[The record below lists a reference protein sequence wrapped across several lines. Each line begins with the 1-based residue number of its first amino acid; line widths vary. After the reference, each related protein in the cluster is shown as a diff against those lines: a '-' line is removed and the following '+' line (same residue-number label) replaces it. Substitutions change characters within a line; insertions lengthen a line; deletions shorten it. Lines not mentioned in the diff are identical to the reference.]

1 MKETPLSTCER
12 NFIIQ
17 AIKQN
22 QRLDGRKNDEFRP
35 IKINYGAEWGS
46 VIVALGETKVI
57 AQVSSELGVPKA
69 TRPNEGML
77 HINVELGPMA
87 ASHFEVGRNS
97 ELTVQLNRTLE
108 RTFRE
113 SRCLDLESL
122 CIQSEERVWI
132 LRVDL
137 NVLNHEGNL
146 IDCCSIATL
155 CALMH
160 FRRPEVSLVED
171 DVIIHTAAEKEPLP
185 MVMHHYPVCVSYCTF
200 DDGRIAVADPTIM
213 EERTSESQMIFGIN
227 SFRELCCLNLGGS
240 SLTSSTLLLQS
251 SKRASNQAKKV
262 VDLVKHTLQK
272 DLAARENR
280 ENVGFTECLRQNTI
294 TSLAEDRLVLKL
306 RHFTFNELETEEQKR
321 KDEFFKKLADENEDQ
336 ENESEGEITLDK
348 MNNAPKA
355 DSVNTDDNASKWIPA
370 DNANDANV
378 KSASSSDEDT
388 SEHSVYKTL
397 EQGKPAMKKSSN
409 NKQKSTKQL
418 RKMAQKNPS
427 LTISDSEEEE
437 QIVL

>member
-1 MKETPLSTCER
+1 M
-12 NFIIQ
+12 
-17 AIKQN
+17 
-22 QRLDGRKNDEFRP
+22 DGRKNDEFRP
-35 IKINYGAEWGS
+35 IKINYGSKWGS
-46 VIVALGETKVI
+46 VIVAMGETKVI
-57 AQVSSELGVPKA
+57 AQISSELGVPKA

-87 ASHFEVGRNS
+87 ASHFEVGRNC

-146 IDCCSIATL
+146 IDCCSVATL

-171 DVIIHTAAEKEPLP
+171 EVVIHTAAEKEPLP

-200 DDGRIAVADPTIM
+200 DDGRIALADATVM

-227 SFRELCCLNLGGS
+227 SFKELCCLNLGGS

-262 VDLVKHTLQK
+262 VDLVKQTLEK
-272 DLAARENR
+272 DLTARENGD
-280 ENVGFTECLRQNTI
+280 NVGFTECLRQNTI

-306 RHFTFNELETEEQKR
+306 RHFTFNEVETEEQKR
-321 KDEFFKKLADENEDQ
+321 KNEFFKKLKEENDDDESDD
-336 ENESEGEITLDK
+336 EITLDI
-348 MNNAPKA
+348 MN
-355 DSVNTDDNASKWIPA
+355 
-370 DNANDANV
+370 
-378 KSASSSDEDT
+378 
-388 SEHSVYKTL
+388 
-397 EQGKPAMKKSSN
+397 G
-409 NKQKSTKQL
+409 
-418 RKMAQKNPS
+418 
-427 LTISDSEEEE
+427 
-437 QIVL
+437 

>member
-1 MKETPLSTCER
+1 M
-12 NFIIQ
+12 
-17 AIKQN
+17 
-22 QRLDGRKNDEFRP
+22 
-35 IKINYGAEWGS
+35 
-46 VIVALGETKVI
+46 IVALGETKVI

-77 HINVELGPMA
+77 YINVELGPMA
-87 ASHFEVGRNS
+87 ASHFEVGRNC
-97 ELTVQLNRTLE
+97 ELTVQITRTLE

-262 VDLVKHTLQK
+262 VDLVKQTLEK
-272 DLAARENR
+272 DLAARESR
-280 ENVGFTECLRQNTI
+280 SNVGFTECLKQNAI

-306 RHFTFNELETEEQKR
+306 RHFTFNDVEMTEEQKR
-321 KDEFFKKLADENEDQ
+321 KDEFFKKLADEDDDD
-336 ENESEGEITLDK
+336 ENDSEGEVTLESMKTSKPACVSKEESARKWMPEEVD
-348 MNNAPKA
+348 
-355 DSVNTDDNASKWIPA
+355 VNDDNMVT
-370 DNANDANV
+370 D
-378 KSASSSDEDT
+378 SSSEED
-388 SEHSVYKTL
+388 TL
-397 EQGKPAMKKSSN
+397 EQSVGKALEQSKASKNNSSA
-409 NKQKSTKQL
+409 KQKETKQP
-418 RKMAQKNPS
+418 RKLSQKNPS
-427 LTISDSEEEE
+427 SKFYYLNLFYIFSLKIIFYFLLEDTVSDSEEEE

>member
-35 IKINYGAEWGS
+35 IKINYGADWGS
-46 VIVALGETKVI
+46 VLVALGETKVI

-69 TRPNEGML
+69 VRPNEGML

-87 ASHFEVGRNS
+87 APHFEAGRNS

-108 RTFRE
+108 RTFKE

-146 IDCCSIATL
+146 FDCCSVATL

-171 DVIIHTAAEKEPLP
+171 DVVIHTEAEKEPLP

-262 VDLVKHTLQK
+262 VDLVKQTLEN

-280 ENVGFTECLRQNTI
+280 SNVGFTECLRQNTI

-306 RHFTFNELETEEQKR
+306 RHFTFNDVEETDEQRR
-321 KDEFFKKLADENEDQ
+321 KNEFFKNLADKADDDDDDD
-336 ENESEGEITLDK
+336 SEGEITLES
-348 MNNAPKA
+348 MNAAKTTSGDVKKSTN
-355 DSVNTDDNASKWIPA
+355 DTKWMPEEV
-370 DNANDANV
+370 NDANMESATSSEEEEV
-378 KSASSSDEDT
+378 LERSTKVIEQPKASKNKSAS
-388 SEHSVYKTL
+388 KN
-397 EQGKPAMKKSSN
+397 KPKAKKATAQRN
-409 NKQKSTKQL
+409 TDST
-418 RKMAQKNPS
+418 
-427 LTISDSEEEE
+427 SDSEEEE
-437 QIVL
+437 QVVL

>member
-1 MKETPLSTCER
+1 MKETPLSTCEK

-22 QRLDGRKNDEFRP
+22 QRLDGRKNDEFRN

-46 VIVALGETKVI
+46 VLVALGETKVL
-57 AQVSSELGVPKA
+57 AQVSSELGEPKA
-69 TRPNEGML
+69 TRPNEGIF

-87 ASHFEVGRNS
+87 APHFEAGRNC

-108 RTFRE
+108 RTFKD
-113 SRCLDLESL
+113 SKCLDLESL
-122 CIQSEERVWI
+122 CITAEERVWI

-160 FRRPEVSLVED
+160 FRRPEVSIVED
-171 DVIIHTAAEKEPLP
+171 DVIIHTAAEKEPQP

-200 DDGRIAVADPTIM
+200 DDGSIAVADPTVM

-240 SLTSSTLLLQS
+240 SLTSSALLLQC
-251 SKRASNQAKKV
+251 SKRAAKHAKYV
-262 VDLVKHTLQK
+262 VELVKKTLEN
-272 DLAARENR
+272 DLSAREDR
-280 ENVGFTECLRQNTI
+280 SNVGFTECLKQNSI

-306 RHFTFNELETEEQKR
+306 RHFTFEDGDKKSMIEEEKFNEKDIENEEKEVATNIDPKNDLQTTTTDKWSVEEQ
-321 KDEFFKKLADENEDQ
+321 DDSNM
-336 ENESEGEITLDK
+336 ESEE
-348 MNNAPKA
+348 
-355 DSVNTDDNASKWIPA
+355 VE
-370 DNANDANV
+370 
-378 KSASSSDEDT
+378 SSQEDCT
-388 SEHSVYKTL
+388 K
-397 EQGKPAMKKSSN
+397 N
-409 NKQKSTKQL
+409 NKGVRPKKDQRGNLKSQ
-418 RKMAQKNPS
+418 
-427 LTISDSEEEE
+427 SDSEEDEK
-437 QIVL
+437 ITI